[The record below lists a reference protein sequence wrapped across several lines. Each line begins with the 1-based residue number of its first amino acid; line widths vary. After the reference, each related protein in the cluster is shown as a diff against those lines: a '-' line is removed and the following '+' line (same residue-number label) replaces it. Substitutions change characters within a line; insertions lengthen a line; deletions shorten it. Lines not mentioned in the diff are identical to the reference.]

1 MNSKFSWQQLKVV
14 LFVYGM
20 MSLLVAT
27 TGKATA
33 ADTTNI
39 NIPHHPD
46 YPIPS
51 GAYYVSPDGKDTN
64 SGKTISSPLSVVKA
78 FVRAPIGATIVFRGG
93 TYRNVNNGFIDK
105 KLTLQPYQQ
114 ETVWIKGS
122 DEVHGWVADGGIWR
136 KDGWNYS
143 FPNNVSSEYI
153 DPKYPMAAYRD
164 MVYINGASLKQVGS
178 KAEVVPGTFYVD
190 PANKKLYIGDNPTG
204 KTIESTVRSAALNIW
219 KHSSYDPSYTVVRGL
234 GFAHY
239 ANQALGVGAGHVT
252 LENNAFVWNGVAG
265 ADFWGSGDGGKL
277 GPSSD
282 AIVRGNIF
290 SYNGSKG
297 LGGSY
302 VHRMLLENNII
313 SYNNIEH
320 FSKIWDSGGIKLIN
334 SDAVLWRNNLVENNF
349 GNGMWLDI
357 SSTNARVV
365 NNHSRYNQGIG
376 IFYEIS
382 HNGMLASNV
391 ADSNAVGI
399 MLSDTTNTRVY
410 NNTLSMNNKNL
421 VVKDTE
427 RVNTDSNEIK
437 AGITWISRNNVVKN
451 NILSNTTSGG
461 NLLDSSNCDTKDK
474 SELMIPAFKYNAYYR
489 TSSLSSSGKPQ
500 SAIKWSFGDGWS
512 SQLGVKCTA
521 GFNSI
526 TAFDAGNNFQADAL
540 VFDDIKNNPFFM
552 DEANGDYRLKPGSP
566 AIGYGEPLPPDI
578 ASAVGVPSGTRV
590 NLGALKFV
598 SIQ

>member
-20 MSLLVAT
+20 MALLVAT

-33 ADTTNI
+33 AETTNI
-39 NIPHHPD
+39 NIPQHPD

-64 SGKTISSPLSVVKA
+64 SGKTISSPLSVAKA
-78 FVRAPIGATIVFRGG
+78 FVRAPSGATIVFRGG

-122 DEVHGWVADGGIWR
+122 DEVNGWVADGDIWR

-143 FPNNVSSEYI
+143 FPQNVSSEYI

-164 MVYINGASLKQVGS
+164 MVYINGAALKQVGS

-204 KTIESTVRSAALNIW
+204 KTVESTVRSAALNIW

-239 ANQALGVGAGHVT
+239 ANQAIGVGADHIT
-252 LENNAFVWNGVAG
+252 IENNAFVWNGFDGVE
-265 ADFWGSGDGGKL
+265 FWGMGDGGQL
-277 GPSSD
+277 GVSSD

-290 SYNGSKG
+290 SYNGCKG
-297 LGGSY
+297 IGGT
-302 VHRMLLENNII
+302 HIDRMLLENNII
-313 SYNNIEH
+313 SYNNVER
-320 FSKIWDSGGIKLIN
+320 FSKIWDAGGIKIIS
-334 SDAVLWRNNLVENNF
+334 SDDMVWRNNLVENNL
-349 GNGMWLDI
+349 GHGMWLDVSI
-357 SSTNARVV
+357 TKAKVV
-365 NNHSRYNQGIG
+365 NNLTRYNQGAG

-382 HNGMLASNV
+382 DRGIIASNV
-391 ADSNAVGI
+391 AYQNSVGI

-410 NNTLSMNNKNL
+410 NNTLSMNNKDL
-421 VVKDTE
+421 LVKDTE
-427 RVNTDSNEIK
+427 RVNTDPDEIK

-461 NLLDSSNCDTKDK
+461 NLLDSSNCDTKDN
-474 SELMIPAFKYNAYYR
+474 SELMMPAFKYNAYYR

-500 SAIKWSFGDGWS
+500 TAIKWSFGDGWS

-526 TAFDAGNNFQADAL
+526 TAFDAGNNFETDAL
-540 VFDDIKNNPFFM
+540 VFDDIKDNPFFM